1 MNRIYEGNRLSIKG
15 RVIELFKKILVPTD
29 ASENSRRALKLAI
42 ELASSYQ
49 AELLLLHVSYT
60 PQAYWGYTISYGIT
74 VTQEQLD
81 QNGELAIDATLS
93 GIDQGQIVINKR
105 VESGHPVT
113 IILDQIKKESID
125 LVVMGSH
132 GYGAITGSVL
142 GSVSQRVLQRASC
155 PVLVIK

>member
-1 MNRIYEGNRLSIKG
+1 M
-15 RVIELFKKILVPTD
+15 FKRILVPTD
-29 ASENSRRALKLAI
+29 ASEYSRRALKTAL
-42 ELASSYQ
+42 ELARAVN
-49 AELLLLHVSYT
+49 AEVVLLHVSYT

-81 QNGELAIDATLS
+81 QNGELALEATLT
-93 GIDQGQIVINKR
+93 GIETEPVVITKR

-113 IILDQIKKESID
+113 IVVEQIKKDNID

-132 GYGAITGSVL
+132 GYGAIAGSVL

-155 PVLVIK
+155 PVLIIK

>member
-1 MNRIYEGNRLSIKG
+1 
-15 RVIELFKKILVPTD
+15 LFKKILVPTD
-29 ASENSRRALKLAI
+29 ASEYSRRALKVAV
-42 ELASSYQ
+42 ELAQTFQ
-49 AELLLLHVSYT
+49 AEVLLLHVSYT

-74 VTQEQLD
+74 VTQDQLD
-81 QNGELAIDATLS
+81 QNGELALEATLI
-93 GIDQGQIVINKR
+93 GIDCSQVVIKKK

-113 IILDQIKKESID
+113 VILDQIKEEAID

-155 PVLVIK
+155 PVLIIK

>member
-1 MNRIYEGNRLSIKG
+1 M
-15 RVIELFKKILVPTD
+15 FKRILVPTD
-29 ASENSRRALKLAI
+29 ASEYSRRALKTAL
-42 ELASSYQ
+42 ELARAVK
-49 AELLLLHVSYT
+49 AEVVLLHVSYT

-81 QNGELAIDATLS
+81 QNGELALEATLT
-93 GIDQGQIVINKR
+93 GIETEPVVITKR

-113 IILDQIKKESID
+113 IIVEQIKKENID

-132 GYGAITGSVL
+132 GYGAIAGSVL

-155 PVLVIK
+155 PVLIIK